1 MPADKSSL
9 QAKRLLHHYLE
20 IGFRNSGYR
29 WDADNT
35 SEVNEIV
42 DSIIDA
48 CTPAGS
54 PSPSSATPS
63 IPSISSTPS
72 TELAALLER
81 IADALER
88 IAAVQEYTAPF

>member
-1 MPADKSSL
+1 MPANTFQSER
-9 QAKRLLHHYLE
+9 AKRLLVHYLKQATDAA
-20 IGFRNSGYR
+20 GCR

-35 SEVNEIV
+35 AEVDAII

-48 CTPAGS
+48 STAGS

>member
-1 MPADKSSL
+1 MNTDLVLHKYMRHLRIMNGGYISL
-9 QAKRLLHHYLE
+9 DAVELALRLALE
-20 IGFRNSGYR
+20 EL
-29 WDADNT
+29 A
-35 SEVNEIV
+35 E
-42 DSIIDA
+42 
-48 CTPAGS
+48 
-54 PSPSSATPS
+54 S

>member
-1 MPADKSSL
+1 MPADRSSL

-35 SEVNEIV
+35 AEVNEII

-48 CTPAGS
+48 STAAS

-63 IPSISSTPS
+63 TDDPIT
-72 TELAALLER
+72 R

-88 IAAVQEYTAPF
+88 IADAQEALARAAF

>member
-1 MPADKSSL
+1 MTANTFQSER
-9 QAKRLLHHYLE
+9 AKRLLVHYLKQATDAA
-20 IGFRNSGYR
+20 GCR

-35 SEVNEIV
+35 AEV
-42 DSIIDA
+42 DAIIDNIIA
-48 CTPAGS
+48 ASIAGS